1 LELQTPE
8 TVVIAVVVLITII
21 AAATWRNAK
30 GEGWGMIVYLS
41 SLIIGFNLS
50 VQFAVLFLEW
60 ISNTFGGM
68 SEMISTAT
76 EFGDG
81 AGILAVIVVLGFV
94 TWIMRT
100 IKFDSV
106 RFAAIGALYGI
117 LLRLFLD
124 FVYWLATSGVLG
136 N

>member
-1 LELQTPE
+1 MELQTPE

>member
-1 LELQTPE
+1 MELQTPE
-8 TVVIAVVVLITII
+8 TVIIIIIVAITVI

-30 GEGWGMIVYLS
+30 GEGWGMVVYLS

-50 VQFAVLFLEW
+50 VEFAVLFLNW
-60 ISNTFGGM
+60 IAGTFSGM
-68 SEMISTAT
+68 SSMISSAT

-81 AGILAVIVVLGFV
+81 AGILAVIVVLGLV
-94 TWIMRT
+94 TWVMRT

-117 LLRLFLD
+117 LLRLFTD
-124 FVYWLATSGVLG
+124 FVYWIATSGVLG
-136 N
+136 S